1 MYVVEILWL
10 IICHR
15 APGVAQ
21 EADPSERAFAWPLG
35 NCESEERYVGV
46 CSSLFS
52 AVNAC
57 IFRAPKRK
65 SCGTEPQA
73 ETLLVRPSR
82 FPRGYTHTKPVEWSY
97 EQPRGRDAWVTQTL
111 CPPRGGCENS
121 MRKTAVN
128 RRLNIH
134 QARKAQKGIKHLRL
148 GPKSLSVGS
157 RCSASYG
164 SG

>member
-1 MYVVEILWL
+1 MYVRVYSVQLT
-10 IICHR
+10 R
-15 APGVAQ
+15 VF
-21 EADPSERAFAWPLG
+21 SERP
-35 NCESEERYVGV
+35 
-46 CSSLFS
+46 
-52 AVNAC
+52 
-57 IFRAPKRK
+57 RK

-157 RCSASYG
+157 RCSESYG
-164 SG
+164 SGGARLTYPQS

>member
-21 EADPSERAFAWPLG
+21 EADPSARAFAWPLG

-57 IFRAPKRK
+57 IFRAPKKELWDRTTGGDAVG
-65 SCGTEPQA
+65 SSFA
-73 ETLLVRPSR
+73 

-128 RRLNIH
+128 RRLNMH
-134 QARKAQKGIKHLRL
+134 KAYKAQKGKSTYVSVLR
-148 GPKSLSVGS
+148 
-157 RCSASYG
+157 ASP
-164 SG
+164 